1 MLLDHLKNAERTEE
15 LRKTRNLQYIYQNEL
30 EKVCLR
36 LDMAYGDFKDLTRRT
51 ASDIILRDE
60 AFNIVNNVFYLS
72 FY

>member
-1 MLLDHLKNAERTEE
+1 MLLDHLKNEERTEE
-15 LRKTRNLQYIYQNEL
+15 LRKTRNLQYIYQNDL

-51 ASDIILRDE
+51 TSDIILHGE
-60 AFNIVNNVFYLS
+60 AFSIVNNVFYLP